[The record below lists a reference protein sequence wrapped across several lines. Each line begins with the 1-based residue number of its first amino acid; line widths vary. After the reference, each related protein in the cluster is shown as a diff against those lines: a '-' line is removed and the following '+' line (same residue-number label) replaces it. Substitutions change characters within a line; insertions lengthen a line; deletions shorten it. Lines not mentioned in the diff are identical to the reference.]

1 MEALLTYVAFFAS
14 IVLVV
19 LQANGVL
26 SPWIAIPAVVLS
38 WIGLAFLFRRRVGT
52 SSYDFIG
59 TRLYGKKPTENGY
72 LATKWIIVA
81 MIPILPVATYEI
93 FYEGDLTQE
102 QSGRTNMQSQSFV
115 CRALP
120 GLCWK
125 QVVPTLL
132 IGWSILGAIIF
143 VLIRFT

>member
-1 MEALLTYVAFFAS
+1 MEVFLTYVFFFAS
-14 IVLVV
+14 VTLVV

-38 WIGLAFLFRRRVGT
+38 WIGLAFLFGRRVGT
-52 SSYDFIG
+52 SSYNFVG

-81 MIPILPVATYEI
+81 LIPILPVATYEI
-93 FYEGDLTQE
+93 FYEGNLMEE
-102 QSGRTNMQSQSFV
+102 QSGRTNTQSQSFA

-120 GLCWK
+120 SLCWK
-125 QVVPTLL
+125 QAVPTLL

-143 VLIRFT
+143 VLVRFT

>member
-1 MEALLTYVAFFAS
+1 MEAFLTYVAFFAS
-14 IVLVV
+14 IVLMV
-19 LQANGVL
+19 LEANGIL
-26 SPWIAIPAVVLS
+26 SPWIAIPAVAFT

-52 SSYDFIG
+52 SSYDFMG

-81 MIPILPVATYEI
+81 LIPILPVATYEI
-93 FYEGDLTQE
+93 FYEGNLMEE
-102 QSGRTNMQSQSFV
+102 QSGRASTQSQSFV

-132 IGWSILGAIIF
+132 IGWSILGAILF
-143 VLIRFT
+143 VLVRFA